1 MTDKTRAQQL
11 IIAFT
16 IAALLLVLLLISA
29 YIADRVDGA
38 LGHGPLPSGL
48 GSGRAFL
55 ATLLAGAMAAVSG
68 GATLVGLRQAKYSA
82 PQQAWVVYALV
93 ALPLVVLLLVPL
105 QLYGAGT
112 FVGLP
117 DWLVGVPG
125 RMVLAVTVGA
135 LLLGGIDIRALRVG
149 GRVGRIGG
157 SGGGSGT
164 RMAGVSGR
172 FTSSASRVLSYM
184 QEEARRFDHTHM
196 STEHLMLGILREP
209 RCVATRALA
218 NLGIDQHT
226 LRSQI
231 ENVIMRRGALYTGG
245 TGMTRR
251 TQRVIEQAAKQARQ
265 ERSRVMSSGHLLLGL
280 IESGEDV
287 TGQLLHQQGLTKERV
302 AAELRRIGSES

>member
-11 IIAFT
+11 AIAFA
-16 IAALLLVLLLISA
+16 IAAILLVLLLISA
-29 YIADRVDGA
+29 YVADRVDGA

-55 ATLLAGAMAAVSG
+55 ATLLAGAMAAVAG
-68 GATLVGLRQAKYSA
+68 GATLIGLRQAKYSA
-82 PQQAWVVYALV
+82 PQQAWIVYALV

-105 QLYGAGT
+105 QLHGAGT
-112 FVGLP
+112 FIGLP

-157 SGGGSGT
+157 GGGGSGP
-164 RMAGVSGR
+164 RLAGVSGR

-209 RCVATRALA
+209 RCVATRALT

-231 ENVIMRRGALYTGG
+231 ENVIMRRGALYTGS

-287 TGQLLHQQGLTKERV
+287 TGQLLHQQGLTIDRV

>member
-29 YIADRVDGA
+29 YVADRVDGA

-55 ATLLAGAMAAVSG
+55 ATLLAGAMAAVAG

-117 DWLVGVPG
+117 DWLV
-125 RMVLAVTVGA
+125 RRTRADGA
-135 LLLGGIDIRALRVG
+135 GGNG
-149 GRVGRIGG
+149 GRAAARWHRH
-157 SGGGSGT
+157 T
-164 RMAGVSGR
+164 RAARRWPRRQNS
-172 FTSSASRVLSYM
+172 
-184 QEEARRFDHTHM
+184 EEAEVDRGRGWQACPAASPRARHACCPTCRRRRAA
-196 STEHLMLGILREP
+196 STTPI
-209 RCVATRALA
+209 
-218 NLGIDQHT
+218 
-226 LRSQI
+226 
-231 ENVIMRRGALYTGG
+231 
-245 TGMTRR
+245 
-251 TQRVIEQAAKQARQ
+251 
-265 ERSRVMSSGHLLLGL
+265 
-280 IESGEDV
+280 
-287 TGQLLHQQGLTKERV
+287 
-302 AAELRRIGSES
+302 

>member
-11 IIAFT
+11 TIAFA
-16 IAALLLVLLLISA
+16 IAALLLALLLISA
-29 YIADRVDGA
+29 YVADRVDGA

-68 GATLVGLRQAKYSA
+68 GATLIGLRQAKYSA

-157 SGGGSGT
+157 GGGGSGT
-164 RMAGVSGR
+164 RLAGVSGR

-209 RCVATRALA
+209 RCVATRALT

>member
-11 IIAFT
+11 TIAFA

-29 YIADRVDGA
+29 YVADRVDGA

-68 GATLVGLRQAKYSA
+68 GATLIGLRQAKYSA

-105 QLYGAGT
+105 QLYGAST

-149 GRVGRIGG
+149 GRVGRTGGAGG
-157 SGGGSGT
+157 SGS
-164 RMAGVSGR
+164 RLAGASGR

-209 RCVATRALA
+209 RCVATRALT